1 MASRTGVELKV
12 GLFVL
17 IGIIILGVIV
27 FSVGEFGFI
36 KRGYRIIVRFGVV
49 TGVEVGAPVRIS
61 GVEVGQIE
69 TIRLLDQTQ
78 GGRYRVELVGWVREG
93 VHIPDDSSGNI
104 NTLGLLGEKYLE
116 IAPGNSRRPL
126 PDGGM
131 LYGYDPIPIDRVAE
145 QGYNALGDFQTLVN
159 SVNDVVGDPVFRS
172 SMKHTVAR
180 SEELVSSLHASSES
194 LRAIMEQI
202 RTGEGTLGRLLMD
215 DALYMELLAFVQ
227 DLKAHPW
234 KLLRRDTAKDKEQES
249 RKPTDAKPGVSTSGN
264 RGFFF
269 GGPR

>member
-1 MASRTGVELKV
+1 MTARAGVELKV

-17 IGIIILGVIV
+17 IGIIVLSVIV
-27 FSVGEFGFI
+27 FSIGEFGFI
-36 KRGYRIIVRFGVV
+36 KRGYRILVRFGVV
-49 TGVEVGAPVRIS
+49 TGVEVGAPVRLS

-69 TIRLLDQTQ
+69 SIRLLDQPQ
-78 GGRYRVELVGWVREG
+78 GGRYRVELVGWVQNG
-93 VHIPDDSSGNI
+93 VLVPEDSSGFI

-116 IAPGNSRRPL
+116 VSPGTSRRGL

-131 LYGYDPIPIDRVAE
+131 LYGSDPIPIDRVAE

-194 LRAIMEQI
+194 LRAILEQI
-202 RTGEGTLGRLLMD
+202 RSGQGTLGRLLMD
-215 DALYMELLAFVQ
+215 ETLYQELIAFVQ

-234 KLLRRDTAKDKEQES
+234 KLLRRDTSSKPDKSEPRLDS
-249 RKPTDAKPGVSTSGN
+249 KPAAPASGN

-269 GGPR
+269 GPR

>member
-1 MASRTGVELKV
+1 MTARAAGVELKV

-17 IGIIILGVIV
+17 IGIIILSVIV
-27 FSVGEFGFI
+27 FSIGEFGFI
-36 KRGYRIIVRFGVV
+36 KRGYRILVRFGVV
-49 TGVEVGAPVRIS
+49 TGVEIGAPVRLS

-69 TIRLLDQTQ
+69 TIRLLEPGQ

-93 VHIPDDSSGNI
+93 VHVPEDSSGFI

-116 IAPGNSRRPL
+116 ITPGNSRRVL

-131 LYGYDPIPIDRVAE
+131 LYGFDPIPIDRVAE

-180 SEELVSSLHASSES
+180 SEELVGSLHASSES
-194 LRAIMEQI
+194 LHAILEQI
-202 RTGEGTLGRLLMD
+202 RAGQGTLGRLLMD
-215 DALYMELLAFVQ
+215 DSLYQELIAFVQ

-234 KLLRRDTAKDKEQES
+234 KLLRRDASPTQPRGSES
-249 RKPTDAKPGVSTSGN
+249 KPGEPTSSGN

-269 GGPR
+269 GPR